1 MRYSVAGRWMEIMN
15 SVMAARHR
23 SDAVIPEFRDRERDG
38 FVVRFRL
45 HLDRVRCAFRVGE
58 GGAAGPDAH
67 ERDYAYIRFLFSHMT
82 EQLFWHAV
90 MPP

>member
-1 MRYSVAGRWMEIMN
+1 VVLGG
-15 SVMAARHR
+15 AAL
-23 SDAVIPEFRDRERDG
+23 DG
-38 FVVRFRL
+38 NYELGHVRFRL

-82 EQLFWHAV
+82 EQLFWHVV